1 MNRATTCFNNND
13 GNGELWTSDESS
25 NSHRFLFCFEEKRIK
40 RIDSIVQKCLCKTRT
55 CMLKE
60 HITRVQ
66 FGPLKRGFPFKR
78 PGVFLKS
85 SWVYCHVT
93 WARFTSRSGTE
104 GRWIHRLET
113 DWREHWTGGGVGH
126 KLVQCTL
133 EKWWPL
139 SFVTPRL
146 QLEVSW
152 QQVHQGIM
160 AVTLMQGWHLMKMGL
175 KDIFT
180 EYWPTRFWGT

>member
-1 MNRATTCFNNND
+1 MVNFGQAMSLQTATA
-13 GNGELWTSDESS
+13 SS
-25 NSHRFLFCFEEKRIK
+25 FVLEKRIK
-40 RIDSIVQKCLCKTRT
+40 RINSIVQKCLWKART

-85 SWVYCHVT
+85 SWVYCHVA

-160 AVTLMQGWHLMKMGL
+160 AVTLMVSEFHERL
-175 KDIFT
+175 KWKLNITSRYSTCNVFT
-180 EYWPTRFWGT
+180 ALFPSMLTVIVNEL